1 MWDEAMEIMKKKPNV
16 WIHEMM
22 TNNKSAVDSTV
33 VKLKAKEIY
42 SHFTLGHENVKTSWL
57 VLADL
62 HVSKG
67 DTA

>member
-1 MWDEAMEIMKKKPNV
+1 MWDEAMEIMKKKPNLQ
-16 WIHEMM
+16 IHEMM

-62 HVSKG
+62 HILKG